1 MTVKGGTSQAC
12 AACKY
17 QRRKCASDCSLAPYF
32 PPDQPKT
39 FQNAHRLFGVSKIS
53 KILKQLTPTQKND
66 AMGSIIFQANM
77 REKFPVHGCYGYICQ
92 LRFQIDQLQ
101 QELHAVQTQIGL
113 YRQHHSSSPPQPSP
127 QLQLGMAIPPSP
139 NNALPLFHHSHHQNF
154 NAMPTGISLAPIN
167 HHSPFSSSINGNNAA
182 NNGNA
187 YNTAIYMDSN
197 DNMVSPLWIQ
207 DQNDVPNSCSNNNSA
222 AAASQSPLLF
232 SIQQEPTEAHYD
244 EIPPFF
250 DTIDDSQSY
259 IDSKEAYDS
268 SSEDSLKDTTQP
280 IEHVQENELKSVAAC
295 FNFTTSVN

>member
-1 MTVKGGTSQAC
+1 MTVKGGTSHAC

-17 QRRKCASDCSLAPYF
+17 QRRKCAADCSLAPYF
-32 PPDQPKT
+32 PPDQPKM
-39 FQNAHRLFGVSKIS
+39 FQNAHRLFGVSNIVN
-53 KILKQLTPTQKND
+53 ILKQLSPNQKID

-92 LRFQIDQLQ
+92 LRFQIEQLQ
-101 QELHAVQTQIGL
+101 QELLAVQAQLGL

-139 NNALPLFHHSHHQNF
+139 NNALPLFHHSYHQNF
-154 NAMPTGISLAPIN
+154 NAMPTEISLAPTN
-167 HHSPFSSSINGNNAA
+167 HHSLFSSSINGNN
-182 NNGNA
+182 
-187 YNTAIYMDSN
+187 AIYMDSN

-207 DQNDVPNSCSNNNSA
+207 DQNDVSNSTSNNNSA
-222 AAASQSPLLF
+222 AAIQSPLLF

-244 EIPPFF
+244 EVPPFF
-250 DTIDDSQSY
+250 DTIDDRQSY